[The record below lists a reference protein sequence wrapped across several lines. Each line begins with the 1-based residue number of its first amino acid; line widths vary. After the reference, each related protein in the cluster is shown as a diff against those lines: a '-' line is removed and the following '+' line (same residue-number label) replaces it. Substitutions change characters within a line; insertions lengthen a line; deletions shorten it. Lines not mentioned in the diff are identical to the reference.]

1 MEDIQNS
8 LNQMAKGA
16 GILLIGTIFSKII
29 NYLYRAYTARTL
41 SVSDFGLLNLGI
53 MLITFIV
60 AVSTIGLESGLN
72 RYVPYYRGLEDK
84 KSVRAVI
91 YFSTKFTLLMSILMA
106 LVIYFFSK
114 QICQICQVE

>member
-91 YFSTKFTLLMSILMA
+91 
-106 LVIYFFSK
+106 
-114 QICQICQVE
+114 